1 MSKTQWY
8 RLVAGLAGVIGVSM
22 QIAKD
27 GWGMLLYYT
36 VLSNILV
43 FGFMFYLVYAEFK
56 AGSVNNHRT
65 LLRIKGGVM
74 MCITLTFLVYHF
86 MLGPRVAPA
95 DFWNVR
101 NFLVHYIAPLAMI
114 IDTLILDRRQSY
126 DRLDPI
132 KWMSVPIAYLIFAI
146 INGQWLKLAIPGAV
160 DSPYPYYFLNVD
172 KYGVQSVVIYCVV
185 IAIAYALLG
194 YVLMGLKAYIGTK
207 NN

>member
-8 RLVAGLAGVIGVSM
+8 RLAAGLAGLIGVSM

-36 VLSNILV
+36 VLSNIMV

-56 AGSVNNHRT
+56 HGNLNQHQT
-65 LLRIKGGVM
+65 LLRVKGGVM

-101 NFLVHYIAPLAMI
+101 NLLVHYIAPLAMI
-114 IDTLILDRRQSY
+114 IDTILLDRRQSY
-126 DRLDPI
+126 DRFDPI
-132 KWMSVPIAYLIFAI
+132 KWMSVPIIYLIFAV

-160 DSPYPYYFLNVD
+160 DSPYPYYFLNIA
-172 KYGVQSVVIYCVV
+172 KYGAGTVAVYCVV
-185 IAIAYALLG
+185 IAFAYAVLG
-194 YVLMGLKAYIGTK
+194 YVLMGIKTYIGTS